1 MTGKYNWLCQ
11 PVDYS
16 YTPDGF
22 DAADVTW
29 WYFISKFVDFLDS
42 FFFVLRKK
50 SSHLSTLHL
59 VHHGG
64 LPVAVWFGPKVTPQ
78 HLYIHSK

>member
-1 MTGKYNWLCQ
+1 M
-11 PVDYS
+11 
-16 YTPDGF
+16 
-22 DAADVTW
+22 TW

-59 VHHGG
+59 LHHGG
-64 LPVAVWFGPKVTPQ
+64 LPLAVWFGPKVTRGTTAP
-78 HLYIHSK
+78 LDILIALTT

>member
-1 MTGKYNWLCQ
+1 MYPLLHSDTGL
-11 PVDYS
+11 
-16 YTPDGF
+16 
-22 DAADVTW
+22 AALEVTW

-59 VHHGG
+59 LHHGG
-64 LPVAVWFGPKVTPQ
+64 LPVAVWFGPKVAPQ
-78 HLYIHSK
+78 HL